1 MSWRSVNLRLRAW
14 RRSACLFSYRAA
26 LSLPLVRYSR
36 LIRSPY
42 RRRLIPRAVSVS
54 SFSRAA
60 LDPRA
65 PSSSSVPPHVV
76 IVLTRPARRLVR
88 AGSMAGRYHPLVV
101 VRSLRASK
109 QAGGRGPDV
118 VRSLR
123 FVAGV
128 AGVASSSV
136 PSVSKQATEA
146 MSSSLRLAWASRGG
160 VSSHPRSS
168 SRAS

>member
-1 MSWRSVNLRLRAW
+1 
-14 RRSACLFSYRAA
+14 
-26 LSLPLVRYSR
+26 
-36 LIRSPY
+36 
-42 RRRLIPRAVSVS
+42 
-54 SFSRAA
+54 
-60 LDPRA
+60 
-65 PSSSSVPPHVV
+65 
-76 IVLTRPARRLVR
+76 
-88 AGSMAGRYHPLVV
+88 MAGRYHPLVV